1 MDIAP
6 FFQDIKLCR
15 KKIAIISSDAE
26 FVSSIKNFLEKKN
39 YEYLIVSFQAPFQ
52 EQLQLFAA
60 DVIFIDVDASDG
72 KESNLSD
79 KLILIKDFSSALIAL
94 LYSSLE
100 ETDILIAFELGVFDC
115 FSKKENF
122 DIIFSKICNF
132 YRWIDK
138 NTISKSNKIVS
149 FGPFVVNFLSL
160 TIKKHDKFLS
170 LTLSEFKILQR
181 LIVADGEVVS
191 RAELLKEIDPSQEDI
206 LDRNIDVHVAALRK
220 KLGPDFHWVITVRGI
235 GYRFNR

>member
-1 MDIAP
+1 MEIAP

-15 KKIAIISSDAE
+15 KKIAVISSDVD
-26 FVSSIKNFLEKKN
+26 FVIFIKNFFEKKN
-39 YEYLIVSFQAPFQ
+39 YDYLIVSFRTSFK
-52 EQLQLFAA
+52 EQLLLFSA
-60 DVIFIDVDASDG
+60 DIIFIDVDASDG
-72 KESNLSD
+72 KDSNLSD

-94 LYSSLE
+94 VYSSLE
-100 ETDILIAFELGVFDC
+100 ETDMLIAFELGVFDC

-122 DIIFSKICNF
+122 DIVFSKICNF

-138 NTISKSNKIVS
+138 NTISKNNKIVS

-160 TIKKHDKFLS
+160 TVKKHDKFLS

-181 LIVADGEVVS
+181 LIIADGEVVS
-191 RAELLKEIDPSQEDI
+191 REGLLKEIDPSQEDI
-206 LDRNIDVHVAALRK
+206 LDRNIDVHIAALRK
-220 KLGPDFHWVITVRGI
+220 KLGPDFHWIVTVRGI